1 MPSELSDTTE
11 IAIRN
16 SLIDTFVMMDGYMP
30 CKERDVPLERLFA
43 DVAFVPY
50 TKTVP
55 DVNGAVEVPDRP
67 GLGAD
72 PEMDMMEKF
81 RV

>member
-1 MPSELSDTTE
+1 
-11 IAIRN
+11 
-16 SLIDTFVMMDGYMP
+16 
-30 CKERDVPLERLFA
+30 VPLERLFA
-43 DVAFVPY
+43 DVPFVTY
-50 TKTVP
+50 AKTVP

-72 PEMDMMEKF
+72 PEQDMIAKF

>member
-1 MPSELSDTTE
+1 MPHAFFFGPGYLATLHC
-11 IAIRN
+11 IA
-16 SLIDTFVMMDGYMP
+16 

-43 DVAFVPY
+43 DVGWVAY
-50 TKTVP
+50 AKTVP

-72 PEMDMMEKF
+72 PEEDMIAKF
-81 RV
+81 KI